1 MTTSSPYWAYR
12 PLLYWGC
19 EMPVTSSYSRGDV
32 TVLPSS
38 SGTSRIMPVPSSSG
52 TSTRRSFSST
62 SGVSSSGSYNYR
74 TLERP
79 LYLSSVSAT
88 GSYLTSRTSRIS
100 SSLNE
105 YKPSEYKSSI
115 LNSSSSSYPNNGSSG
130 SSGYR
135 SRYSGMS
142 STTSSASAANSYS
155 SPSYSRTSSTTNDTD
170 NRERENGTTSS
181 WRSRVYAD
189 TNTNSS
195 SSASSKRLDGGQ
207 QTTSASSPSSSAGR
221 IQRPTLQESIDA
233 VASKLSAV
241 KDTSSGATSKYKSSY
256 LNDVSATRPTTL
268 RSRNTQDPDL
278 DDKDEARRPSVLEMR
293 RLFDPLLTTSDSNR
307 ASKEAVTS
315 SVSASAPTSSSKA
328 AAAAAVSGSSANN
341 TEQQKPVPSKQDSD
355 DESSESEESEESE
368 ESSSEEAAAA
378 AATET
383 KGSAARRS
391 RANTSAGLPAGS
403 EEGAAADHND
413 EGSSSGLEGS
423 PRLGRGKNER
433 GGLVGLRNIGNTCF
447 MNSVL
452 QCLSNT
458 RPLLEYILAEGYL
471 SEINN
476 SSSSMKGALIKAFG
490 SLLQELWKGDSD
502 ERVVN
507 TSSFKSQVQRFAPR
521 FMGYAQQDAQEFLRY
536 LLEGLHEDVNR
547 VTTRPKPILTE
558 IDDSLSD
565 SQKAM
570 EAWKR
575 YLRRDDSKIVD
586 IFVGQLKSTLQCTV
600 CGHCSVTFDPFWD
613 LSLPIP
619 PSERYG
625 QVRLAQCFD
634 FFTKEEVLD
643 GDEKPTCSRCQT
655 RQKCLKSFSIHKFP
669 RILVLHLKRFS
680 PLERYRGKLSCTV
693 DFPLQGLDLS
703 AYASASKGSSLGQ
716 SCAYNLYGVANH
728 SGTTYSGHYV
738 AACKHPYSSTWH
750 EYNDSRVSS
759 TSARSVVSSEAYVL
773 FYELASSNTNNS
785 SSHL

>member
-1 MTTSSPYWAYR
+1 MSIAVEIVSSWLPFSVLALMLLVFIVGLVEGYRGGGGGPSRANCCGGGSKRGPKYQAAQTFQLAATGGAARLSGGAATT
-12 PLLYWGC
+12 C
-19 EMPVTSSYSRGDV
+19 YSAE
-32 TVLPSS
+32 
-38 SGTSRIMPVPSSSG
+38 
-52 TSTRRSFSST
+52 TRRISLGEVPPAPHPDLKLCSRVHEAPVRFVTMKMKNLKYLIMAPKQTYYVDQIESFKFKSQES
-62 SGVSSSGSYNYR
+62 
-74 TLERP
+74 LD
-79 LYLSSVSAT
+79 SA
-88 GSYLTSRTSRIS
+88 
-100 SSLNE
+100 
-105 YKPSEYKSSI
+105 SSI
-115 LNSSSSSYPNNGSSG
+115 SSSSS
-130 SSGYR
+130 
-135 SRYSGMS
+135 
-142 STTSSASAANSYS
+142 T
-155 SPSYSRTSSTTNDTD
+155 
-170 NRERENGTTSS
+170 
-181 WRSRVYAD
+181 AD
-189 TNTNSS
+189 
-195 SSASSKRLDGGQ
+195 
-207 QTTSASSPSSSAGR
+207 
-221 IQRPTLQESIDA
+221 
-233 VASKLSAV
+233 
-241 KDTSSGATSKYKSSY
+241 
-256 LNDVSATRPTTL
+256 
-268 RSRNTQDPDL
+268 
-278 DDKDEARRPSVLEMR
+278 DDYE
-293 RLFDPLLTTSDSNR
+293 
-307 ASKEAVTS
+307 
-315 SVSASAPTSSSKA
+315 
-328 AAAAAVSGSSANN
+328 
-341 TEQQKPVPSKQDSD
+341 
-355 DESSESEESEESE
+355 
-368 ESSSEEAAAA
+368 
-378 AATET
+378 
-383 KGSAARRS
+383 
-391 RANTSAGLPAGS
+391 
-403 EEGAAADHND
+403 

>member
-105 YKPSEYKSSI
+105 YKPSSEYKSSI
-115 LNSSSSSYPNNGSSG
+115 LNSSSSSYPNNGSSS

-195 SSASSKRLDGGQ
+195 SSSASSKRLDGGQ
-207 QTTSASSPSSSAGR
+207 QTASASSPSSSAGR

-268 RSRNTQDPDL
+268 RSRNTQ
-278 DDKDEARRPSVLEMR
+278 
-293 RLFDPLLTTSDSNR
+293 
-307 ASKEAVTS
+307 
-315 SVSASAPTSSSKA
+315 
-328 AAAAAVSGSSANN
+328 
-341 TEQQKPVPSKQDSD
+341 
-355 DESSESEESEESE
+355 
-368 ESSSEEAAAA
+368 
-378 AATET
+378 
-383 KGSAARRS
+383 
-391 RANTSAGLPAGS
+391 
-403 EEGAAADHND
+403 

>member
-268 RSRNTQDPDL
+268 RSRNTQ
-278 DDKDEARRPSVLEMR
+278 
-293 RLFDPLLTTSDSNR
+293 
-307 ASKEAVTS
+307 EAVTS

>member
-1 MTTSSPYWAYR
+1 MMQFDFR
-12 PLLYWGC
+12 GC
-19 EMPVTSSYSRGDV
+19 EMPVSSSYSRGDV
-32 TVLPSS
+32 TVLPS

-52 TSTRRSFSST
+52 STRRSFSST
-62 SGVSSSGSYNYR
+62 SGVSSTGSYSYR
-74 TLERP
+74 TIERP
-79 LYLSSVSAT
+79 SYLNSVNAT
-88 GSYLTSRTSRIS
+88 GSYLTNRPTRIS
-100 SSLNE
+100 TSLND

-115 LNSSSSSYPNNGSSG
+115 YNSSSTSSSSYSTP

-135 SRYSGMS
+135 SRLSGMS
-142 STTSSASAANSYS
+142 STTSSASSANSYS
-155 SPSYSRTSSTTNDTD
+155 SSSYSRTSSTTTDTD

-181 WRSRVYAD
+181 WRSRVYND
-189 TNTNSS
+189 PTLNSTLP
-195 SSASSKRLDGGQ
+195 SSKRLDGGQ
-207 QTTSASSPSSSAGR
+207 QTTTSSASTSSPSSNAGR
-221 IQRPTLQESIDA
+221 LQRPTLQESIDA
-233 VASKLSAV
+233 VTAKLSAV

-256 LNDVSATRPTTL
+256 LNDVSVARPTTL
-268 RSRNTQDPDL
+268 RSRTTQDPDL
-278 DDKDEARRPSVLEMR
+278 EDKDEARRPSVLEMR
-293 RLFDPLLTTSDSNR
+293 RLFDPLLTSSDSNR
-307 ASKEAVTS
+307 GSKEAVTS
-315 SVSASAPTSSSKA
+315 SVTTSAAASSS
-328 AAAAAVSGSSANN
+328 SNN
-341 TEQQKPVPSKQDSD
+341 TDQQKPVPSKQDSD

-368 ESSSEEAAAA
+368 ESSTEEV
-378 AATET
+378 ATADT
-383 KGSAARRS
+383 KNQSSRRS
-391 RANTSAGLPAGS
+391 RANTSTGLPAGS
-403 EEGAAADHND
+403 EDGAAAEQND

-471 SEINN
+471 SEINTTT
-476 SSSSMKGALIKAFG
+476 SAMKGALIKAFG

-507 TSSFKSQVQRFAPR
+507 TSAFKSQVQRFAPR

-586 IFVGQLKSTLQCTV
+586 IFVGQLKSTLRCTV

-619 PSERYG
+619 SSERHG
-625 QVRLAQCFD
+625 QVRLSQCFD
-634 FFTKEEVLD
+634 LFTKEEVLD

-655 RQKCLKSFSIHKFP
+655 RQKCTKSFSIHKFP

-680 PLERYRGKLSCTV
+680 PMERFRGKLSCTV
-693 DFPLQGLDLS
+693 DFPLQSLDLS
-703 AYASASKGSSLGQ
+703 AYASASKGNSLGQ
-716 SCAYNLYGVANH
+716 TTAYNLYGVANH

-738 AACKHPYSSTWH
+738 AACKHPYSGAWH

-773 FYELASSNTNNS
+773 FYELASSNTNS
-785 SSHL
+785 TSSHL

>member
-1 MTTSSPYWAYR
+1 MTTSSSYRAYR
-12 PLLYWGC
+12 PTFFWGC
-19 EMPVTSSYSRGDV
+19 EMPVSSSYSRGDV
-32 TVLPSS
+32 TVLPS

-52 TSTRRSFSST
+52 STRRSFSST
-62 SGVSSSGSYNYR
+62 SGVSSTGSYSYR
-74 TLERP
+74 TIERP
-79 LYLSSVSAT
+79 SYLNSVNAT
-88 GSYLTSRTSRIS
+88 GSYLTNRPTRIS
-100 SSLNE
+100 TSLND

-115 LNSSSSSYPNNGSSG
+115 YNSSSTSSSSYSTP

-135 SRYSGMS
+135 SRLSGMS
-142 STTSSASAANSYS
+142 STTSSASSANSYS
-155 SPSYSRTSSTTNDTD
+155 SSSYSRTSSTTTDTD

-181 WRSRVYAD
+181 WRSRVYND
-189 TNTNSS
+189 PTLNSTLP
-195 SSASSKRLDGGQ
+195 SSKRLDGGQ
-207 QTTSASSPSSSAGR
+207 QTTTSSASTSSPSSNAGR
-221 IQRPTLQESIDA
+221 LQRPTLQESIDA
-233 VASKLSAV
+233 VTAKLSAV

-256 LNDVSATRPTTL
+256 LNDVSVARPTTL
-268 RSRNTQDPDL
+268 RSRTTQ
-278 DDKDEARRPSVLEMR
+278 
-293 RLFDPLLTTSDSNR
+293 
-307 ASKEAVTS
+307 
-315 SVSASAPTSSSKA
+315 
-328 AAAAAVSGSSANN
+328 
-341 TEQQKPVPSKQDSD
+341 
-355 DESSESEESEESE
+355 
-368 ESSSEEAAAA
+368 
-378 AATET
+378 
-383 KGSAARRS
+383 
-391 RANTSAGLPAGS
+391 
-403 EEGAAADHND
+403 

-471 SEINN
+471 SEINTTT
-476 SSSSMKGALIKAFG
+476 SAMKGALIKAFG

-507 TSSFKSQVQRFAPR
+507 TSAFKSQVQRFAPR

-586 IFVGQLKSTLQCTV
+586 IFVGQLKSTLRCTV

-619 PSERYG
+619 SSERHG
-625 QVRLAQCFD
+625 QVRLSQCFD
-634 FFTKEEVLD
+634 LFTKEEVLD

-655 RQKCLKSFSIHKFP
+655 RQKCTKSFSIHKFP

-680 PLERYRGKLSCTV
+680 PMERFRGKLSCTV
-693 DFPLQGLDLS
+693 DFPLQSLDLS
-703 AYASASKGSSLGQ
+703 AYASASKGNSLGQ
-716 SCAYNLYGVANH
+716 TTAYNLYGVANH

-738 AACKHPYSSTWH
+738 AACKHPYSGAWH

-773 FYELASSNTNNS
+773 FYELASSNTNS
-785 SSHL
+785 TSSHL